1 MRTITFFVRLTQIL
15 KFFALLPGFL
25 SFLALQ
31 SCQNDELENKA
42 ETITDI
48 DGNHYRI
55 VEICGQWWMAE
66 NLRTTKFNDG
76 TKILYVTGTSEWEGL
91 DAYHTPAFCWYNN
104 DIANRKIYGAL
115 YSEGAVVGLNGKNVC
130 PVGWHVADG
139 DWFKMIKCIDPDAN
153 DYGVISLI
161 AGNMVNETGTKHWNC
176 SDNPST
182 NLTGLTLLPGG
193 FRFINEPPFN
203 GIGEFGSYWMRGS
216 GKLVFHCDGLVSFS
230 EGWDNYGLA
239 VRCVKDE

>member
-1 MRTITFFVRLTQIL
+1 MRTIILSFRLNRILTFFVVQI
-15 KFFALLPGFL
+15 GFI

-31 SCQNDELENKA
+31 SCQKDETDKKP

-66 NLRTTKFNDG
+66 NLRTTRFNDG
-76 TKILYVTGTSEWEGL
+76 TQILNVTVNTEWEVLGAL
-91 DAYHTPAFCWYNN
+91 HTPAYCWYNN
-104 DIANRKIYGAL
+104 DIANKNMYGAL
-115 YSEGAVVGLNGKNVC
+115 YNEGTVSGVNGKNVC

-139 DWFKMIKCIDPDAN
+139 DWFRMIDCLDPDAN
-153 DYGVISLI
+153 DWGMISLI
-161 AGNMVNETGTKHWNC
+161 AGNMVNERGTRHWDC

-182 NLTGLTLLPGG
+182 NQTGLTILPGG
-193 FRFINEPPFN
+193 CRFINEPQFN
-203 GIGEFGSYWMRGS
+203 GIGECGIFWIRGS
-216 GKLVFHCDGLVSFS
+216 GKLRFYCGGLIAFS
-230 EGWDNYGLA
+230 EGWDDYGLS